1 MKEKFS
7 EEYNLILQLNHRKK
21 LICENLFLNFRN
33 SRQSFQN
40 LFNEEYLKSDIYDLI
55 EPSTFKQMIEEY
67 YDDQK
72 AIADTIHDL
81 TYPSTFEEAIEEYY
95 EIQKYIID
103 NVNDFSDTTV
113 YNEKDIEKNIQE
125 LIDPLSFNDQ
135 NYMRQMEEE
144 RMIRNIDKIF
154 SHSFFKNINKIF
166 DNIHYSNS
174 SGIKVNINDDMSLN
188 ISREEFYKKYE
199 KLAEHPEYTGFE
211 KIEISSFFCIVYS
224 LSSAYCVLSNESI
237 LDLQKFIVE
246 FQILAHFYVK
256 NLNLRTFQFF
266 RDPKKIDLIM
276 SRHSAPLL
284 FWFLLKFIVENFP
297 KW

>member
-7 EEYNLILQLNHRKK
+7 EEYNLILQLNHQKK
-21 LICENLFLNFRN
+21 VICENLFLNFRN

-40 LFNEEYLKSDIYDLI
+40 LSYEEYLKSDIYDLI

-67 YDDQK
+67 YDNQK
-72 AIADTIHDL
+72 VIADTIHDL
-81 TYPSTFEEAIEEYY
+81 TYPSTFENAIEEYY
-95 EIQKYIID
+95 EIQKHIID
-103 NVNDFSDTTV
+103 NVNDIPDTTV
-113 YNEKDIEKNIQE
+113 YNEKNIEKNIQE
-125 LIDPLSFNDQ
+125 LIEPLSFNDS

-166 DNIHYSNS
+166 DNIHYSNRR
-174 SGIKVNINDDMSLN
+174 IKVIVNDNMSLN

-199 KLAEHPEYTGFE
+199 KLAEYTEYTGFE

-224 LSSAYCVLSNESI
+224 LSSAYCVLSNEGI
-237 LDLQKFIVE
+237 LDLQKFIAK

-256 NLNLRTFQFF
+256 NLNLRVFQFF
-266 RDPKKIDLIM
+266 KDPKKVDLIM
-276 SRHSAPLL
+276 PRHSAPLL
-284 FWFLLKFIVENFP
+284 FWFLLKFIVGNFP
-297 KW
+297 KWG